1 MRKVISLTACL
12 IILLIL
18 FVYPIPAHAGSSQ
31 AKNDLHILAS
41 FLPIYV
47 FTSNVIQGVPG
58 VSVELMLP
66 PGTGCPHDYTLT
78 PGDLKKIA
86 TSSVL
91 VINGLGIEEFAGRPV
106 QAANPDIKI
115 IDASRGITP
124 LESKEGHSHH
134 GHEHHPGRI
143 NAHVWTSPALA
154 AVQVRNIAESLSAID
169 PKHSVLYHKNAANFT
184 ARLEKLISG
193 VKDTAGKLKKRTVV
207 ASHNVFDYLARDL
220 GLTVVAYIEENPG
233 QPPSA
238 GKLNKLIQTI
248 QKEKVAAIFAEPQYP
263 PRMAQV
269 LSRETGVPFYVLDPV
284 TTAQGTIGLD
294 YYEKV
299 MHANLTIIQ
308 KALAGELTDGQHS
321 YRTCKCKR
329 NCKSRASS
337 KECQHQHP

>member
-1 MRKVISLTACL
+1 MRKLISLAVCF
-12 IILLIL
+12 IILLVL
-18 FVYPIPAHAGSSQ
+18 CVCPIPAHASSSQ

-86 TSSVL
+86 ASSVL

-106 QAANPDIKI
+106 QAANPDIKT

-124 LESKEGHSHH
+124 LEAKEGHSHH
-134 GHEHHPGRI
+134 GHEHHPGQI
-143 NAHVWTSPALA
+143 NAHVWTSPSLA
-154 AVQVRNIAESLSAID
+154 AVQVRNIAESLSTID
-169 PKHSVLYHKNAANFT
+169 PKHSELYRKNAANFT

-193 VKDTAGKLKKRTVV
+193 VKDTAGKLKKRKVV
-207 ASHNVFDYLARDL
+207 AFHNVFDYLARDL

-238 GKLNKLIQTI
+238 GNLNKLIQTI

-263 PRMAQV
+263 PRLAQV

-284 TTAQGTIGLD
+284 TTAQGAVGLD

-299 MHANLTIIQ
+299 MHVNLAIIQ
-308 KALAGELTDGQHS
+308 KALAGELTDGQNS

-329 NCKSRASS
+329 NCKSCASS

>member
-1 MRKVISLTACL
+1 MRKLVSLAVCFIISLVLYVCP
-12 IILLIL
+12 IL
-18 FVYPIPAHAGSSQ
+18 AHASSSQ
-31 AKNDLHILAS
+31 AKNDLRILAS
-41 FLPIYV
+41 FLPIYI
-47 FTSNVIQGVPG
+47 FTGNVIQGVPG

-86 TSSVL
+86 ASSVL

-124 LESKEGHSHH
+124 LKIKEGHHH
-134 GHEHHPGRI
+134 DHKHHPGQI

-169 PKHSVLYHKNAANFT
+169 PKHSELYRKNAADFT

-193 VKDTAGKLKKRTVV
+193 VKDTAGRLKKRKVV
-207 ASHNVFDYLARDL
+207 TFHNVFDYLARDL
-220 GLTVVAYIEENPG
+220 GLTVVAYIEEDHG
-233 QPPSA
+233 QLPSA

-263 PRMAQV
+263 PRLAQV
-269 LSRETGVPFYVLDPV
+269 LSHETGVPFYVLDPV
-284 TTAQGTIGLD
+284 TTAQGTVGLD
-294 YYEKV
+294 YYEKA
-299 MHANLTIIQ
+299 MHVNLAILQ
-308 KALAGELTDGQHS
+308 KVLAGELTDGRNS

-329 NCKSRASS
+329 NCKSGASS
-337 KECQHQHP
+337 KECQCQHP